1 MRKDMC
7 AEVRIGM
14 FKLSKK
20 ENGLNIIIVG
30 CGKVGATLVE
40 QLSKEGHDITVIDKK
55 PERIQDITIL
65 FDVMV
70 IVGKC
75 ARMSTLMDAVIEE
88 SDL

>member
-30 CGKVGATLVE
+30 CGKVGQLKLV
-40 QLSKEGHDITVIDKK
+40 QL
-55 PERIQDITIL
+55 
-65 FDVMV
+65 
-70 IVGKC
+70 
-75 ARMSTLMDAVIEE
+75 
-88 SDL
+88 

>member
-30 CGKVGATLVE
+30 C
-40 QLSKEGHDITVIDKK
+40 SFWDWSSFS
-55 PERIQDITIL
+55 R
-65 FDVMV
+65 
-70 IVGKC
+70 
-75 ARMSTLMDAVIEE
+75 
-88 SDL
+88 DLASLP